1 MAGTGEARIGRPEP
15 WNAVPPISEQQLA
28 GDRATFWE
36 TQPQLGGNPQVWE
49 TLRIAAEAL
58 LNGDLE
64 LCSTVID
71 AGDIRAVDGS
81 LELCYDST
89 GVMYQLPRFIFS
101 TPRNLVSAAD
111 AVLPKRSGHRGPVVS
126 IPVTIRLSA
135 SPKTTEEDVDLVV
148 RSDQTIADVKR
159 QLHAALV
166 SGAHDDPAG
175 KTGGDT
181 SSSRR
186 RGEGNTWR
194 DIGLPVQFQQVYARG
209 RHLPDECLVQEC
221 GVTDNSFLQVFIKPG
236 YRKS

>member
-1 MAGTGEARIGRPEP
+1 M
-15 WNAVPPISEQQLA
+15 
-28 GDRATFWE
+28 
-36 TQPQLGGNPQVWE
+36 WE

-71 AGDIRAVDGS
+71 VCAVVHTKRPLRLLTPMPGFVASARGRHQLSPPPSHPPPLIVPLCAPHGSQAGDIRAVDGS

-135 SPKTTEEDVDLVV
+135 SV
-148 RSDQTIADVKR
+148 RLGQGWAFGGPWLCTCR
-159 QLHAALV
+159 C
-166 SGAHDDPAG
+166 
-175 KTGGDT
+175 TGGGGCLVC
-181 SSSRR
+181 SPSWVRR
-186 RGEGNTWR
+186 R
-194 DIGLPVQFQQVYARG
+194 
-209 RHLPDECLVQEC
+209 
-221 GVTDNSFLQVFIKPG
+221 
-236 YRKS
+236 